1 MPRYGHSVRISGLDE
16 PPLGLLRYSNFLKMN
31 MQAIQTKLSLYLC
44 CFSIFLLSSCAR
56 TLYLS
61 GNENLNQSNL
71 TRINEG
77 RSTKYELI
85 SILGEP
91 DQMVVGHNKYSIE
104 RLFNTKSNNI
114 SDGTYEVWY
123 YYVRNRIVINLREE
137 RYQEKI
143 CYFIINADD
152 IIIKELCNDKTIMNY
167 SDFDQNP
174 DYVVETSDKKND
186 HPAGLEKKIIM
197 QLNINFNTNSVTIK
211 STQLDQLG
219 QMAELMKTYPDTTAV
234 IEGHTDSRGS
244 ATKNLEISQRR
255 AQSIK
260 KYFANTF
267 GIAPERITVE
277 GFGDTRP
284 IASNATSEGR
294 RKNRRVLVILYG
306 NARKP

>member
-1 MPRYGHSVRISGLDE
+1 
-16 PPLGLLRYSNFLKMN
+16 
-31 MQAIQTKLSLYLC
+31 
-44 CFSIFLLSSCAR
+44 
-56 TLYLS
+56 LS

-71 TRINEG
+71 TRVNEG

-91 DQMVVGHNKYSIE
+91 DQIVVGHNKSSIE

-152 IIIKELCNDKTIMNY
+152 IIIKELCNDKTITNY

-186 HPAGLEKKIIM
+186 RPAGLEKKIIM
-197 QLNINFNTNSVTIK
+197 QLNINFNANSVTIK
-211 STQLDQLG
+211 STQLDQLR

-267 GIAPERITVE
+267 GIAPERITAE

-306 NARKP
+306 NTTVP

>member
-1 MPRYGHSVRISGLDE
+1 
-16 PPLGLLRYSNFLKMN
+16 

-71 TRINEG
+71 TRVNEG

-91 DQMVVGHNKYSIE
+91 DQIVVGHNKSSIE

-167 SDFDQNP
+167 SDFDQSP

-186 HPAGLEKKIIM
+186 RPAGPEKKIIM
-197 QLNINFNTNSVTIK
+197 QLNINFNVNSVTIK
-211 STQLDQLG
+211 STQLDQLRH
-219 QMAELMKTYPDTTAV
+219 MAELMKTYPDTTAV

-244 ATKNLEISQRR
+244 ARKNLGISQRR

-267 GIAPERITVE
+267 GIAPERITAE

-306 NARKP
+306 NAGKPWLN

>member
-1 MPRYGHSVRISGLDE
+1 MHMHTIKSK
-16 PPLGLLRYSNFLKMN
+16 LLIL
-31 MQAIQTKLSLYLC
+31 LYFIC
-44 CFSIFLLSSCAR
+44 IFLLNSCSR

-61 GNENLNQSNL
+61 GNADLNQSNL
-71 TRINEG
+71 AKVNEG

-91 DQMVVGHNKYSIE
+91 DQIVIGHNKSSIE

-123 YYVRNRIVINLREE
+123 YYVRNRIVINLNEE
-137 RYQEKI
+137 KYSETI
-143 CYFIINADD
+143 CHFIINNRD
-152 IIIKELCNDKTIMNY
+152 IIIEKLCNDKIFINY
-167 SDFDQNP
+167 SDLDRSP
-174 DYVVETSDKKND
+174 DYASQTSSKKND
-186 HPAGLEKKIIM
+186 RPAGLEKKIIM
-197 QLNINFNTNSVTIK
+197 QLNINFNINSVTIK
-211 STQLDQLG
+211 STQLDQLR

-234 IEGHTDSRGS
+234 MEGHTDSRGS

-267 GIAPERITVE
+267 GIAPERITAE
-277 GFGDTRP
+277 GFGETRP
-284 IASNATSEGR
+284 IASNATPEGR

-306 NARKP
+306 NAGKP

>member
-1 MPRYGHSVRISGLDE
+1 MHIIKCK
-16 PPLGLLRYSNFLKMN
+16 LLIL
-31 MQAIQTKLSLYLC
+31 LYFIC
-44 CFSIFLLSSCAR
+44 IFLLNSCSR

-61 GNENLNQSNL
+61 GNADLNQSNL
-71 TRINEG
+71 AKVNEG
-77 RSTKYELI
+77 KSTKYELI

-91 DQMVVGHNKYSIE
+91 DQIVVGHNKASIE

-123 YYVRNRIVINLREE
+123 YYVRNRIVINLNEE
-137 RYQEKI
+137 KYSETI
-143 CYFIINADD
+143 CHFIINSDD
-152 IIIKELCNDKTIMNY
+152 IIIAKLCNDKIFINY
-167 SDFDQNP
+167 SDLDRSP
-174 DYVVETSDKKND
+174 DYASHTSGKKND
-186 HPAGLEKKIIM
+186 RPAGLEKKIIM
-197 QLNINFNTNSVTIK
+197 QLNINFNVNSVTIK
-211 STQLDQLG
+211 STQLDQLR
-219 QMAELMKTYPDTTAV
+219 QMAELMKTYPDTTV
-234 IEGHTDSRGS
+234 VMEGHTDSRGS
-244 ATKNLEISQRR
+244 ATKNLEISRRR